1 MNYIH
6 YSKERTKAGELMNQE
21 KPLIDYVNHSRR
33 TDSEP
38 EYQDGSGAIFW
49 LAVCAVCW
57 IIVLCLAGQAG
68 YFD

>member
-6 YSKERTKAGELMNQE
+6 YSKEQTKAGELMNKE

-33 TDSEP
+33 SDAKP

-49 LAVCAVCW
+49 LAACAACW
-57 IIVLCLAGQAG
+57 IIVLCLAGHAG
-68 YFD
+68 YFN

>member
-6 YSKERTKAGELMNQE
+6 YTNQRTKAGELMNKE
-21 KPLIDYVNHSRR
+21 KPLIDYVNHDRR
-33 TDSEP
+33 RKP

-57 IIVLCLAGQAG
+57 IIALCLAGHAG
-68 YFD
+68 YFN